1 MYEDIVRTAI
11 QKIKSDGSLY
21 VHGQNPDLMD
31 YYNIWKGKA
40 SWKNYKYHL
49 PDGSYKDAQLMSLNL
64 PRYICREWANNY
76 ANEGTVVSIPNEK
89 PNERL
94 QEIFLNNN
102 FFGKFNNFVESF
114 FGLGIGATVINA
126 NHFTQDE
133 EGNIVK
139 SDSDVTI
146 SFVGGRRVVPITVDN
161 GEVTECAFLTFNTNG
176 VKMII
181 HYINEKGKYSIAEL
195 IGKGRAGAYTID
207 YDNIYN
213 LETDSE
219 YPLFQVWH
227 PNVTV
232 EDDITNEIGT
242 SVFAQAVDSFKQCDL
257 DYTALYKEIKLG
269 QKVKFITSEIIKVD
283 ANGKYVQPF
292 DEDDESIIA
301 VEPGTDGTQSIQEV
315 NGELRIDALVK
326 ALNFNMN
333 NAAALC
339 GLGQKM
345 FKFEGVGESMQ
356 TATGIIAQN
365 SELYRNVIKQENFAT
380 DKFRKM
386 VYAIAYVNNTF
397 TNNENITIDKLTDIN
412 VVFDDNIVED
422 KTAKRAQDLQEVSA
436 GIMSSA
442 EYRAEWYDETIEEA
456 TKYLQENAM
465 LIDKYLLALQAGA
478 MTVEK
483 FCELVYGKVD
493 NQTILYITEAMKP
506 VNVGDMYADESET
519 GTETNEET
527 EEDAYR

>member
-11 QKIKSDGSLY
+11 HKLKSDDTLF
-21 VHGQNPDLMD
+21 VHGQNPDLLE
-31 YYNIWKGKA
+31 YYNIWKGQAK
-40 SWKNYKYHL
+40 WKKYNYRL
-49 PDGSYKDAQLMSLNL
+49 PDGSYKESQLMSLNL

-76 ANEGTVVSIPNEK
+76 ANEGTVITIPNEAS
-89 PNERL
+89 NNRL
-94 QEIFLNNN
+94 QEILLTNN
-102 FFGKFNNFVESF
+102 FFGKFNNFTESF
-114 FGLGIGATVINA
+114 FGLGIGATVVNA
-126 NHFTQDE
+126 SHLMHDD
-133 EGNIVK
+133 EGNIIK

-146 SFVGGRRVVPITVDN
+146 TFVGGRRVVPITIDN

-176 VKMII
+176 VKIVI
-181 HYINEKGKYSIAEL
+181 HYINEKGTYSIAEL
-195 IGKGRAGAYTID
+195 IGKGRAGSYTID
-207 YDNIYN
+207 YNNIYV

-219 YPLFQVWH
+219 NALFQVWH

-232 EDDITNEIGT
+232 EDDIANEIGT
-242 SVFAQAVDSFKQCDL
+242 SILAQSFDVFKQCDL
-257 DYTALYKEIKLG
+257 DYTALYKEVKLG
-269 QKVKFITSEIIKVD
+269 QKIKFISADAMKID

-292 DEDDESIIA
+292 DENDESVIA
-301 VEPGTDGTQSIQEV
+301 VEAGTDGTQSIQEV

-326 ALNFNMN
+326 AINFNMN
-333 NAAALC
+333 NAASLC

-380 DKFRKM
+380 DNFRKM
-386 VYAIAYVNNTF
+386 VLAIAYVNNTF
-397 TNNENITIDKLTDIN
+397 TNKPNITIEKMLDIN

-422 KTAKRAQDLQEVSA
+422 KATKQAQDIQEVNS
-436 GIMSSA
+436 GIMSVA

-465 LIDKYLLALQAGA
+465 LVDKYLPALQAGA

-483 FCELVYGKVD
+483 FCELVYGNTD
-493 NQTILYITEAMKP
+493 SATIEYIKESMSATD
-506 VNVGDMYADESET
+506 VGDMYVDESET
-519 GTETNEET
+519 TT
-527 EEDAYR
+527 EENTEVEENTY